1 VIKTVHQVLASLR
14 KRGLMK
20 TIVFIGHVLRDKYRK
35 FASFDLFH
43 GTDTAGNATVEEL
56 DIAGENRNHASPY
69 QATPSTLF
77 KKIADAL
84 PIRYE
89 DYIFI
94 DFGSGKGRALLLASN
109 YPFKRIIGIEFSQEL
124 HRTAVCNVS
133 KYRSRRQRCFRIE
146 PIYMDAVNYKLPLEP
161 SIIYIFH
168 PFDAEILRAVLTNI
182 KESILHHPRDVRFIY
197 YNPVHADVFN
207 EFGFKNR
214 TIFIEYDWDQ
224 VFGY

>member
-1 VIKTVHQVLASLR
+1 VFKIVHQVLASLR

-20 TIVFIGHVLRDKYRK
+20 TIVFSGHVLNDKYRQ
-35 FASFDLFH
+35 FVSFDLFYS
-43 GTDTAGNATVEEL
+43 TDTAGNVSVEEL
-56 DIAGENRNHASPY
+56 NITSENRNHANPY
-69 QATPSTLF
+69 QATASKLF
-77 KKIADAL
+77 KKILDAL

-89 DYIFI
+89 DYIFV

-161 SIIYIFH
+161 SVVYIFH
-168 PFDAEILRAVLTNI
+168 SFDAEVMRAVLTNI
-182 KESILHHPRDVRFIY
+182 KQSIALYPRDVRFIY

-214 TIFIEYDWDQ
+214 TIFVEYDWDKM
-224 VFGY
+224 FGY